1 VPLPFLK
8 RLLHIARY
16 GVGPEARARKQAD
29 KRRRKAERFGSAE
42 RWQQDSGFVRRR
54 YDSYEDYV
62 QHQASKLD
70 GVIDRLRETDEE
82 VFRDFQER
90 FAGCAALAGMR
101 SVLCLGARLGT
112 EVRALHALGHF
123 AVGIDLNPGPEN
135 RYVLPG
141 DFHGL
146 VFPAGSVDAVY
157 SNALDHVF
165 DLDRMVSE
173 VARVI
178 RPGGVFLAEFEV
190 GFEEGHV
197 PGDFEATHWKDSQL
211 LIERIRDAAGLA
223 VETVTELGQTR
234 RGRRRLVVFR
244 KSEKPA

>member
-1 VPLPFLK
+1 MPFLK
-8 RLLHIARY
+8 RMKNIVRY
-16 GVGPEARARKQAD
+16 GFGSEARARKKSD
-29 KRRRKAERFGSAE
+29 KLRRKAERFGSAE
-42 RWQQDSGFVRRR
+42 RWEQDSGFARRR
-54 YDSYEDYV
+54 YDSYEEYV
-62 QHQASKLD
+62 RHQASKLD
-70 GVIDRLRETDEE
+70 GVIDRLRENEE
-82 VFRDFQER
+82 QEFSDFIGR
-90 FAGCAALAGMR
+90 FSDCAPLAGMR

-135 RYVLPG
+135 PYVLPG

-146 VFPAGSVDAVY
+146 VFPDGSVDAVY

-165 DLDRMVSE
+165 DLDRMVRE
-173 VARVI
+173 VARVM

-190 GFEEGHV
+190 GFGEGHV
-197 PGDFEATHWKDSQL
+197 PGDFEATHWKDSQT

-223 VETVTELGQTR
+223 VESVTELGQTR

-244 KSEKPA
+244 RPEKPA